1 MWLSVVLSLCLFC
14 VAAIFDIVVLLIKF
28 STMLRMSYQ
37 VERAPETGH
46 APETVTFSAPGHK
59 AVSIHGTENAPAI
72 EAALGPVTAPEID
85 TTTKIVPAHIPESHP
100 APEAAHVPVTGPE
113 SATAPITSPET
124 ATAPERV
131 FVSTTIS
138 ESVIPPA
145 TVAAHKAA
153 IESMTCH
160 DPMCK
165 FAQV

>member
-1 MWLSVVLSLCLFC
+1 MSLCLFC

-37 VERAPETGH
+37 VERAPETAH
-46 APETVTFSAPGHK
+46 APETVALSAPGPK
-59 AVSIHGTENAPAI
+59 AVSIHGTENAHAN
-72 EAALGPVTAPEID
+72 EAALGPVPALEID
-85 TTTKIVPAHIPESHP
+85 TTTKTVPAHTPASHP
-100 APEAAHVPVTGPE
+100 APEAAHGPVTGPE
-113 SATAPITSPET
+113 SVTAPITSPET
-124 ATAPERV
+124 GTAPERV

-138 ESVIPPA
+138 ESVIRPA

-160 DPMCK
+160 DRTCK